1 MDTNF
6 YSVIGCNI
14 KSSKDEINQGYK
26 NKIKKFINLDEYDQ
40 NTKNEIKIL
49 KTAKYILLDD
59 NLRSK
64 YDSMI
69 KNNYLEDQNDLRIN
83 TDINNTAPRR
93 DFRLDNENSDKL
105 SNRIFERFN
114 FD

>member
-6 YSVIGCNI
+6 YSVIGCTI

-26 NKIKKFINLDEYDQ
+26 NKIKKFTNLDEYDQ
-40 NTKNEIKIL
+40 NTKNEIKLL

-64 YDSMI
+64 YDNMI
-69 KNNYLEDQNDLRIN
+69 RNNYLEDQNNLRIN
-83 TDINNTAPRR
+83 TDVNNTASRR